1 MQYCLI
7 LHTGK
12 VAGYHTHFSLYH
24 CGSDLIKDNVPSV
37 LLKLKQVTT
46 AMVDLPRGTTP
57 FKEADERCIAL
68 SDCASSK
75 CSSLYSAFY
84 YTSPKLK

>member
-1 MQYCLI
+1 M
-7 LHTGK
+7 
-12 VAGYHTHFSLYH
+12 
-24 CGSDLIKDNVPSV
+24 PSV

-84 YTSPKLK
+84 YTSPKLKWFTWVELWNKACSIVKLWGIFERR